1 MLILSQISLACN
13 SIVLKDVLSI
23 MFENDNDIDLKLVSD
38 MHTTLD
44 AIGMRIR
51 LRGELILEVEKQG
64 YSPEVYESLKLL
76 KDLQETDNA
85 KARSF
90 MRVINETEI
99 KIHEKISLVVQF
111 HYILQKQ
118 VFVDDAHYDMPL
130 IYNVEGDVKFVS
142 RVLPHKLGL
151 KVTNLDLLGVI
162 EDEELF
168 GKLVDDDAVRVCLL
182 LALEVIFMGKKLVDE
197 VPDTLMCLVENLE
210 VWNDF
215 RWGENYVPTYT
226 LSGFVWSFKILETFK
241 GSHNWWNRDL
251 EIIPRGVAWS
261 RKQLFK
267 RSDYSLLF
275 GKDSTVNLDLTPTKS
290 EHQSNWYKFFREYYT
305 AYIPRSAPTRYPD
318 LFDDYL
324 KKLAASHKRGKLD
337 TRDLPIIRRCDTTS
351 VEEIRVR
358 DCVIFELNYRVYKL
372 ETIIKVLG
380 HERKGVLLTSFIDNR
395 PAENGLDYDDDL
407 VKKRR
412 HNLMNSD
419 HWKVYRSKI
428 TNGKISQRSGA
439 FSAYY
444 WGDTFVNAEKDRPL
458 NALNDQDM
466 TQFLKDVTP
475 WVKVFS

>member
-1 MLILSQISLACN
+1 MSILSQISLACN
-13 SIVLKDVLSI
+13 SIVLKDVLSV

-51 LRGELILEVEKQG
+51 VRGELILEVEKQG

-85 KARSF
+85 KARAF

-99 KIHEKISLVVQF
+99 KIIEKISLIVQF

-168 GKLVDDDAVRVCLL
+168 GKLDDDDAVRVCLL

-197 VPDTLMCLVENLE
+197 VPDTLMRLVENLE
-210 VWNDF
+210 
-215 RWGENYVPTYT
+215 
-226 LSGFVWSFKILETFK
+226 
-241 GSHNWWNRDL
+241 
-251 EIIPRGVAWS
+251 
-261 RKQLFK
+261 
-267 RSDYSLLF
+267 
-275 GKDSTVNLDLTPTKS
+275 DSTVNLDLTPTKS
-290 EHQSNWYKFFREYYT
+290 EHQSDWYKFFREYYT
-305 AYIPRSAPTRYPD
+305 AYVPRSAPTRYPD

-324 KKLAASHKRGKLD
+324 KKLSASHKREKLD

-351 VEEIRVR
+351 VEEIRVK
-358 DCVIFELNYRVYKL
+358 DCVISQLNSRVYKL
-372 ETIIKVLG
+372 EAIIKVLG
-380 HERKGVLLTSFIDNR
+380 RLRKGVLLTSFIDNR

-407 VKKRR
+407 VKDYLIQEEFRVKQEEEERCR
-412 HNLMNSD
+412 LEEFKMKEALFLSSLTTNLLS
-419 HWKVYRSKI
+419 
-428 TNGKISQRSGA
+428 
-439 FSAYY
+439 
-444 WGDTFVNAEKDRPL
+444 P
-458 NALNDQDM
+458 
-466 TQFLKDVTP
+466 
-475 WVKVFS
+475 